1 MRTPPDRHDQAEL
14 SGESEI
20 RKVGMRIIV
29 KFSSLFKTLSGVDL
43 DTVDVSNGSTIE
55 QMTKILRRKYQDLPF
70 DQEQTFYLVNDKVSK
85 RDQVLKEGDQVM
97 IFQMFAGG

>member
-1 MRTPPDRHDQAEL
+1 MIKRSFQP
-14 SGESEI
+14 
-20 RKVGMRIIV
+20 KVKAKKAGMRIIV

-43 DTVDVSNGSTIE
+43 ETVDVSDGSTIE
-55 QMTKILRRKYQDLPF
+55 QVTKILRRKYHDLPF
-70 DQEQTFYLVNDKVSK
+70 DQEQTFYWVNDKVSK